1 MVIQFKNSKILW
13 LNDSSEF
20 FQTGFQDPASS
31 VMDGIFLFNTHL
43 VFIITSI
50 VVLVAFSLF
59 SLLNNYCKSK
69 FSIFQRYNRKQKS
82 TQVAFG
88 FKLNLS

>member
-50 VVLVAFSLF
+50 VVLVTFSLF
-59 SLLNNYCKSK
+59 MSFKYLMK
-69 FSIFQRYNRKQKS
+69 KQLS
-82 TQVAFG
+82 TQVVWVHIMLFSQC
-88 FKLNLS
+88 LI